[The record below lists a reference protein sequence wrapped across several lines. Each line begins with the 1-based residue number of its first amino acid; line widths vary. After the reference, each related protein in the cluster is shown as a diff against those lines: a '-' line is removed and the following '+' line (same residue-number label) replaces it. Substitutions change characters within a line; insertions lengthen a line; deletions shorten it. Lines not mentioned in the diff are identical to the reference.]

1 MTKLTAPWKIAIV
14 LIALILSACGA
25 QGGADESEEPASSDG
40 GEVACNVETDAD
52 GVLQPLADGFPEREM
67 TIIVADNPTAA
78 DTILAQTLA
87 ESARNYSPVAI
98 EVEAREDF
106 EAFGS
111 WEAMQYI
118 IDNEGGEEGYLQHV
132 FSAPG
137 VVLDL
142 HGAPI
147 TDELGLSLDDIDE
160 IIALETRPY
169 YVVQGK
175 HVPWEPTWEAFSE
188 YVLANPGT
196 VRYMGGGPGTNTDLN
211 LAWYLRELELG
222 DLFNPE
228 DYVHVNVGGIA
239 ERVLAVAAGEG
250 DITVSTVDAAQP
262 HFDSGQLDL
271 IFITGTQEVPA
282 FPDVPNATDVGIEDV
297 PLPGSTKEIVV
308 PSGVDDCHVQ
318 WLYELY
324 RTAAEDPEYVETRTA
339 IPMSAPQL
347 RSPEE
352 TDALNQQTYEETEQ
366 LMLDLGLHY
375 TQIDQ

>member
-1 MTKLTAPWKIAIV
+1 MKSLIAPWRVAVV
-14 LIALILSACGA
+14 LIALILSACGT
-25 QGGADESEEPASSDG
+25 QGGGESDEPATSDG
-40 GEVACNVETDAD
+40 ETAACNVETDGD

-78 DTILAQTLA
+78 DAILAQTLA
-87 ESARNYSPVAI
+87 ESASKYSPVAI

-111 WEAMQYI
+111 WEAMQFI
-118 IDNEGGEEGYLQHV
+118 MDTEGGNEGYLQHV

-147 TDELGLSLDDIDE
+147 IDELGLSLDDIDE

-169 YVVQGK
+169 YVVQSK
-175 HVPWEPTWEAFSE
+175 DVPWEPTWEAFADYARE
-188 YVLANPGT
+188 NPGT
-196 VRYMGGGPGTNTDLN
+196 IRYMGGGPGTNTDLN
-211 LAWYLRELELG
+211 LAWYLRELDLG
-222 DLFNPE
+222 DLYDP
-228 DYVHVNVGGIA
+228 DYYVHVNVGGIA

-262 HFDSGQLDL
+262 HFDSGQLEL
-271 IFITGTQEVPA
+271 IFITGTQEVPE
-282 FPDVPNATDVGIEDV
+282 FPDVPNATDLGIENV

-308 PSGVDDCHVQ
+308 PSTVDDCHVQ

-339 IPMSAPQL
+339 IPMSAPSL
-347 RSPEE
+347 RNS
-352 TDALNQQTYEETEQ
+352 EETEQ

-375 TQIDQ
+375 TQVDQ